1 MTSARLLALACAA
14 VALLA
19 LFGPAEAS
27 DWNVVAATSWL
38 GFTGSAAGAPF
49 DGRFSRWQAQ
59 ISFDPAQPELGHAV
73 VTVDMTSATTGD
85 RQKDQTLP
93 QGDWFDAASIPKST
107 LAVQSFRAKGGN
119 NYEAVGT
126 LKMRNV
132 TKAIVMPVTIEVTGN
147 TLHAKGHLDLM
158 RSDYS
163 IGQAISAQ
171 WVALEVV
178 AAFDV
183 TAERLP

>member
-19 LFGPAEAS
+19 LFGPAAAS
-27 DWNVVAATSWL
+27 DSSVVAATSWL

-59 ISFDPAQPELGHAV
+59 INFDPATAELGHAV
-73 VTVDMTSATTGD
+73 VTVDMTSAVTGD
-85 RQKDQTLP
+85 RQKDQALP
-93 QGDWFDAASIPKST
+93 QSDWFAAASFPKAT
-107 LAVQSFRAKGGN
+107 LNVQSFRTKGGN
-119 NYEAVGT
+119 DYEAVGT
-126 LKMRNV
+126 LTMRDV

-147 TLHAKGHLDLM
+147 TLHANGHLDLM

-163 IGQAISAQ
+163 IGQATSAQ
-171 WVALEVV
+171 WAALEVV